1 MRVDDVSFDD
11 VDVVVFP
18 ERCVHL
24 TRINFL
30 GRLQQQPVFVER
42 HLDDSDVVG
51 LRKSGHE
58 VAQSRV
64 ESSTAARGDHVGGK
78 RSGDDLF
85 DQNALRVG
93 HLERVEGV
101 FLKVSSNGVAHLV

>member
-1 MRVDDVSFDD
+1 MRVDDVPFND

-18 ERCVHL
+18 ERRVHF
-24 TRINFL
+24 TRVNFL
-30 GRLQQQPVFVER
+30 GGLQQQPVFVKR
-42 HLDDSDVVG
+42 HFDDGDVVG

-64 ESSTAARGDHVGGK
+64 ESSTTAGGDHVGGK

-85 DQNALRVG
+85 DQDSLGVG

-101 FLKVSSNGVAHLV
+101 FLKVSSNGVAHVV